1 MHTRCCSLYFASCF
15 AFPWDI
21 SGESVAHMAVRDSH
35 VLAAAPPE
43 VPAAV
48 CTGCFL
54 RMAEASSS
62 PSDPLGLKAAK
73 QVGTHD
79 VHPAAYRNCSRPPKN
94 PQKKTSTSW
103 CGEAEGSLLLLRCYN
118 PRLHSEVQHGSC
130 CPFKPTDISQRT
142 NPTRSH
148 FMRTDLLWPEDRKK
162 VGRITEINYQ
172 CERLF
177 PTVGSSLMSRY
188 STTR

>member
-21 SGESVAHMAVRDSH
+21 SGESVAHTAVRDSH

-62 PSDPLGLKAAK
+62 PSDPLDLKAAK

-79 VHPAAYRNCSRPPKN
+79 VHPATYRNCSRPPKN
-94 PQKKTSTSW
+94 PPEENLNKLVRRSRRQPAPPQVLRPTVASRSAAWFLLPFQTHRHFAKNKPNEKSFYADKSPVARGQKK
-103 CGEAEGSLLLLRCYN
+103 GGKD
-118 PRLHSEVQHGSC
+118 H
-130 CPFKPTDISQRT
+130 
-142 NPTRSH
+142 
-148 FMRTDLLWPEDRKK
+148 
-162 VGRITEINYQ
+162 
-172 CERLF
+172 
-177 PTVGSSLMSRY
+177 
-188 STTR
+188 